1 MPEAQYGKYRIVH
14 GEVRLEDPTYG
25 QAERNAYIAEVIELA
40 NSKLSEQ
47 GCDELRPLR
56 VVPARADD
64 DYFHFLHIGSSM
76 TMAGQNGAFHFGLQR
91 RDPKLPPEEVAERL
105 AQAAESYLAH
115 RDEIAMQANEVFNE
129 ISQYEWP
136 QGFVIHE
143 VAALMDSAGKPRFSA
158 ELSMLEFDLVES
170 STRRTGHNVRHLL
183 QNLERAAEMHER
195 RLTAL
200 AERLEAGCDL
210 FIEKTAQ
217 HLLDYYDLT
226 VEKVLEVLNGTHWMD
241 IYDERDDA
249 KYTVATVHLQDG
261 TLMADMRDSSCSW
274 ELRGNTF
281 VLGKAVSLPETVRLG
296 LCGQPLSRLLRTGNM
311 LEHLAI
317 ESLDSQEGETRYI
330 ELAIPKSAVVL
341 ETGTRLSNAA

>member
-1 MPEAQYGKYRIVH
+1 MSEAQYGKYRIVH
-14 GEVRLEDPTYG
+14 GDVRLEDPTYG
-25 QAERNAYIAEVIELA
+25 QVERNAYVAEVIELA
-40 NSKLSEQ
+40 NFRLSEQ
-47 GCDELRPLR
+47 GCDDLRPLQM
-56 VVPARADD
+56 VPARADD
-64 DYFHFLHIGSSM
+64 DYFHFLHIGSSN
-76 TMAGQNGAFHFGLQR
+76 TAAGQNGAFHFGLQR

-105 AQAAESYLAH
+105 AQAATTYLSR
-115 RDEIAMQANEVFNE
+115 RDEIVIQANEVFSE

-136 QGFVIHE
+136 EGFIIHE
-143 VAALMDSAGKPRFSA
+143 VAALMDCSEKPRFSA

-170 STRRTGHNVRHLL
+170 RTRRTGHNVRSLL

-195 RLTAL
+195 RLAAL
-200 AERLEAGCDL
+200 AEKLEAGCDL
-210 FIEKTAQ
+210 FIEETAK

-261 TLMADMRDSSCSW
+261 TLMADMRDGSSSW
-274 ELRGNTF
+274 ELRGDTF
-281 VLGKAVSLPETVRLG
+281 VLADSVSLPETVRHG

-311 LEHLAI
+311 LEHLTI

-341 ETGTRLSNAA
+341 EKGTRLSNAA